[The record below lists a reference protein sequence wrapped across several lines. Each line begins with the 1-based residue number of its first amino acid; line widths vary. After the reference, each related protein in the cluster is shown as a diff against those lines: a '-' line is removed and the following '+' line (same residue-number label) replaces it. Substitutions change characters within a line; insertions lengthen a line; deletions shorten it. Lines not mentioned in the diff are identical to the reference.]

1 MANNEPGQPHDFL
14 SVFEELRKEYISRWP
29 EKRERFDELLRDFG
43 ESGPDTLKDLRT
55 EFHRLA
61 GSGGS
66 YGLLA
71 VSEAGSEAEAF
82 LESLLGPEGGA
93 TEEAPARIRGYV
105 LTLDKLF
112 SEAAKN
118 TGA

>member
-1 MANNEPGQPHDFL
+1 MTNNEPGQSDDFL
-14 SVFEELRKEYISRWP
+14 SAFEKLRKEYISRWS
-29 EKRERFDELLRDFG
+29 EKRKQLEKLLRNFG
-43 ESGPDTLKDLRT
+43 ESGPDTLKDLRG

-66 YGLLA
+66 YGLPA
-71 VSEAGSEAEAF
+71 VSEVGSEAEAF
-82 LESLLGPEGGA
+82 LDSLLGPEGGA
-93 TEEAPARIRGYV
+93 AEEAPARIRGYV
-105 LTLDKLF
+105 LALDKLF